1 MHVDI
6 IYNSRFIS
14 AHLLAMI
21 LSQVSCH
28 LFAQIKDR
36 NIDQSAENT
45 AQLYQYTVNISGN
58 ASSQSSEADEKT
70 QHSENPETLHE
81 WTGSS
86 WHKQDNKRYKKK
98 RPSSPPASRKIKR
111 RLRKKD
117 NRFQFC
123 NDIPRPSPQGEWI
136 ASYHAKST
144 SVSSVKNFSHIFTF
158 TNDAGK
164 EAGKWSNE
172 FDADH
177 DMICKRAVFIYETDV
192 MLSINEWNKSW
203 YQNEAQYRKKNLEKA
218 CR

>member
-45 AQLYQYTVNISGN
+45 AQLYQHTVNISGN

-81 WTGSS
+81 
-86 WHKQDNKRYKKK
+86 
-98 RPSSPPASRKIKR
+98 
-111 RLRKKD
+111 
-117 NRFQFC
+117 
-123 NDIPRPSPQGEWI
+123 
-136 ASYHAKST
+136 
-144 SVSSVKNFSHIFTF
+144 
-158 TNDAGK
+158 
-164 EAGKWSNE
+164 
-172 FDADH
+172 
-177 DMICKRAVFIYETDV
+177 
-192 MLSINEWNKSW
+192 
-203 YQNEAQYRKKNLEKA
+203 
-218 CR
+218 